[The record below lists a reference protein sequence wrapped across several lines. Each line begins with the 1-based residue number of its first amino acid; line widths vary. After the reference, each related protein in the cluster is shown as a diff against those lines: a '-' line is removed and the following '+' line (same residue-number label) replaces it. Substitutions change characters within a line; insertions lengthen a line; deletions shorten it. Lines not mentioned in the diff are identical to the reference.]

1 MSGFARL
8 FLRVAV
14 TNLRIAQHRR
24 PVFSSTANTGSH
36 KPTRNFKLTPD
47 KETLIDV
54 LVKSGRYGDASEV
67 VREGCG
73 SSKLARR
80 RTQPDWGALRA
91 AVDVGVAAMER
102 GEYKEFESAADL
114 VAHLRRLSGAVMTLG
129 LDPR

>member
-8 FLRVAV
+8 FLRVVV

-80 RTQPDWGALRA
+80 RTQPDWGRFAPLSMSASPRWNGA
-91 AVDVGVAAMER
+91 NTRSSKARRTSSRIR
-102 GEYKEFESAADL
+102 GD
-114 VAHLRRLSGAVMTLG
+114 
-129 LDPR
+129 